1 MSQALVLRYKCG
13 ARMNFLEILL
23 IAVSLAM
30 DAFAVALSAGTSGH
44 GQKMLPALRLSF
56 YFGFFQFLMPIV
68 GWFAGRHIEQLI
80 HDYNHWVVFG
90 LLAFV
95 GGHMLYEA
103 IQREEHELPVDP
115 TRGVRLL
122 TLSVATSIDALAV
135 GLSLGMLRI
144 SIWYP
149 SVVIGVVTAGLSLL
163 GVNLGNRLRGGLC
176 RRMELV
182 GGVVLILIGLRILFS
197 H

>member
-1 MSQALVLRYKCG
+1 
-13 ARMNFLEILL
+13 
-23 IAVSLAM
+23 
-30 DAFAVALSAGTSGH
+30 
-44 GQKMLPALRLSF
+44 
-56 YFGFFQFLMPIV
+56 
-68 GWFAGRHIEQLI
+68 
-80 HDYNHWVVFG
+80 VVFG

-103 IQREEHELPVDP
+103 IQREEHELPADP
-115 TRGVRLL
+115 TRGIRLL

-163 GVNLGNRLRGGLC
+163 GVHLGNRLRGGLG

-182 GGVVLILIGLRILFS
+182 GGIILILIGLRILFS

>member
-1 MSQALVLRYKCG
+1 MRALVLRYKCV

-44 GQKMLPALRLSF
+44 GQKMRPALRMSF

-68 GWFAGRHIEQLI
+68 GWLVGARLERFIKAY
-80 HDYNHWVVFG
+80 DHWVAFG

-95 GGHMLYEA
+95 GAHMLYEA
-103 IQREEHELPVDP
+103 IRREEHELPADP
-115 TRGVRLL
+115 TRGMRLL

-135 GLSLGMLRI
+135 GLSLGMLHV

-149 SVVIGVVTAGLSLL
+149 SVVIGMVTAGLSLL
-163 GVNLGNRLRGGLC
+163 GIHLGNRLRGGLG
-176 RRMELV
+176 RRMGLV
-182 GGVVLILIGLRILFS
+182 GGVILIFIGLRILFS

>member
-1 MSQALVLRYKCG
+1 MRALVLRYKCV

-44 GQKMLPALRLSF
+44 GQKMRPALRMSF

-68 GWFAGRHIEQLI
+68 GWLVGARLERFIKAY
-80 HDYNHWVVFG
+80 DHWVAFG

-95 GGHMLYEA
+95 GAHMLYEA
-103 IQREEHELPVDP
+103 IRREEHELPADP
-115 TRGVRLL
+115 TRGMRLL

-135 GLSLGMLRI
+135 GLSLGMLHV

-163 GVNLGNRLRGGLC
+163 GIHLGNRLRGGLG

-182 GGVVLILIGLRILFS
+182 GGVILILIGLRILLS

>member
-1 MSQALVLRYKCG
+1 
-13 ARMNFLEILL
+13 MNFFEILL

-30 DAFAVALSAGTSGH
+30 DAFAVALSAGASGH
-44 GQKMLPALRLSF
+44 GQKLRPALRMSF

-68 GWFAGRHIEQLI
+68 GWLAGTRLERFIKI
-80 HDYNHWVVFG
+80 YDHWVAFG
-90 LLAFV
+90 LLALV
-95 GGHMLYEA
+95 GGHMLWEA
-103 IQREEHELPVDP
+103 FRREEHELPTDP
-115 TRGVRLL
+115 TRGMRLL
-122 TLSVATSIDALAV
+122 ALSVATSIDALAI
-135 GLSLGMLRI
+135 GLSLGMLRV

-163 GVNLGNRLRGGLC
+163 GVHLGNRLRGNFG

-182 GGVVLILIGLRILFS
+182 GGIILILIGLRILFS

>member
-1 MSQALVLRYKCG
+1 MSRALVLRYKCNT
-13 ARMNFLEILL
+13 RMSFLEILL
-23 IAVSLAM
+23 IAASLAM

-44 GQKMLPALRLSF
+44 GQKMRPALRLSF

-68 GWFAGRHIEQLI
+68 GWFLGASLAQVIRGF
-80 HDYNHWVVFG
+80 NNWVVFG

-103 IQREEHELPVDP
+103 IRREEHELPADP
-115 TRGVRLL
+115 TRGMRLL

-135 GLSLGMLRI
+135 GLGLGMLHI

-163 GVNLGNRLRGGLC
+163 GVHLGNRLRSGLG

-182 GGVVLILIGLRILFS
+182 GGVILIIIGLRILFS
-197 H
+197 R

>member
-1 MSQALVLRYKCG
+1 MVRESKT
-13 ARMNFLEILL
+13 MNFLEILL

-44 GQKMLPALRLSF
+44 GQKMLPALRLSL

-80 HDYNHWVVFG
+80 HDYDHRVVFG

-103 IQREEHELPVDP
+103 IQREEHELPADP
-115 TRGVRLL
+115 TRGIRLL

-163 GVNLGNRLRGGLC
+163 GVHLGNRLRGGLG

-182 GGVVLILIGLRILFS
+182 GGIILILIGLRILFS